1 MDRGGPLPG
10 PGLLEFLKA
19 GPTVFFL
26 SKPGLLENLGIL
38 RSGLRDLW
46 DPGGVLSSRL
56 GDGLLL

>member
-1 MDRGGPLPG
+1 M
-10 PGLLEFLKA
+10 
-19 GPTVFFL
+19 FFL